1 MSTRIPGSRSAR
13 RGKRFSPRKS
23 PVQERARA
31 TIEAVLAAAAQVFEA
46 RGFAAGTTNRIAER
60 AGVSVGTLYQYFPG
74 KEAIAV
80 ALVERHMAEMMRGL
94 AGWEARAGRPGTGLR
109 EALEL
114 LVDTAVAAHEVQPR
128 LHHVLLEEAMLPPGV
143 HDAVRRAEREAARR
157 IAAVL
162 GRIPGVRRPDLERAA
177 AIAVQIALGLTHRF
191 AAEGAA
197 RPARGAFV
205 SEVVD
210 VLEAYLASG

>member
-1 MSTRIPGSRSAR
+1 MSTRVPALASPR
-13 RGKRFSPRKS
+13 RRRRFSRRKT
-23 PVQERARA
+23 PVQARARA
-31 TIEAVLAAAAQVFEA
+31 TVEAVLAAAAQVFEA
-46 RGFAAGTTNRIAER
+46 RGFGDGTTNRIAER
-60 AGVSVGTLYQYFPG
+60 AGVSIGTLYQYFPS

-80 ALVERHMAEMMRGL
+80 ALAERHLAEMARGL
-94 AGWEARAGRPGTGLR
+94 DAWEARAGREGAVLR

-114 LVDTAVAAHEVQPR
+114 LVETVVAAHEVQPR
-128 LHHVLLEEAMLPPGV
+128 LHHVLLEEAQLPPGL
-143 HDAVRRAEREAARR
+143 HDAVRRAERDAARR

-177 AIAVQIALGLTHRF
+177 EVAVQIALGLTHRF
-191 AAEGAA
+191 AALGAT